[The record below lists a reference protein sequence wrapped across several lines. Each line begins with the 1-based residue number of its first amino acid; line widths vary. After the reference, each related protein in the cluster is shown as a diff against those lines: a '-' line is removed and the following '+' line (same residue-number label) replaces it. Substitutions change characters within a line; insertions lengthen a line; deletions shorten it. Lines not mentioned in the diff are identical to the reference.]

1 MKNNNKILII
11 TKKVWSVYNFK
22 KLKKKNF
29 KVSNNLNY
37 TKIKKFNPKIIFFI
51 HWSKIIQ
58 KKIYNNF
65 ECIQFHSSDLP
76 IGRGG
81 SPIQNQ
87 ILMGIKNTKITA
99 FKVTKKLDGGPI
111 VLKKPF
117 KLRGTAQ
124 EIYIDMEK
132 ISLKMISKISKM
144 KKLIYKKQ
152 KGKVLIFK
160 RRLENQSEI
169 KTNKISS
176 TKKLYDFIRMLDAE
190 NYPKAFIKLN
200 RFIGRLSNAKYKNQK
215 LLATIEFIKNDK
227 K

>member
-1 MKNNNKILII
+1 M
-11 TKKVWSVYNFK
+11 
-22 KLKKKNF
+22 
-29 KVSNNLNY
+29 
-37 TKIKKFNPKIIFFI
+37 IK
-51 HWSKIIQ
+51 

-169 KTNKISS
+169 KTNKIIS

>member
-11 TKKVWSVYNFK
+11 TKKVWSAYNFK
-22 KLKKKNF
+22 KLKKKFF

-51 HWSKIIQ
+51 HWSKMIE

-111 VLKKPF
+111 VLKKPI

-132 ISLKMISKISKM
+132 ISLKMISEISKM

-176 TKKLYDFIRMLDAE
+176 TKKLYDFIRMLDAK

-215 LLATIEFIKNDK
+215 LLATIEFIKNAK

>member
-11 TKKVWSVYNFK
+11 TKKVWSAYNFK
-22 KLKKKNF
+22 NLKKKNF
-29 KVSNNLNY
+29 KVSNQLNY

-51 HWSKIIQ
+51 HWSKMIK

-169 KTNKISS
+169 KTNKIIS

>member
-1 MKNNNKILII
+1 
-11 TKKVWSVYNFK
+11 
-22 KLKKKNF
+22 
-29 KVSNNLNY
+29 
-37 TKIKKFNPKIIFFI
+37 
-51 HWSKIIQ
+51 
-58 KKIYNNF
+58 
-65 ECIQFHSSDLP
+65 
-76 IGRGG
+76 
-81 SPIQNQ
+81 
-87 ILMGIKNTKITA
+87 
-99 FKVTKKLDGGPI
+99 
-111 VLKKPF
+111 
-117 KLRGTAQ
+117 
-124 EIYIDMEK
+124 MEK

-169 KTNKISS
+169 KTKKISS

-215 LLATIEFIKNDK
+215 LVATIEFIKNAK